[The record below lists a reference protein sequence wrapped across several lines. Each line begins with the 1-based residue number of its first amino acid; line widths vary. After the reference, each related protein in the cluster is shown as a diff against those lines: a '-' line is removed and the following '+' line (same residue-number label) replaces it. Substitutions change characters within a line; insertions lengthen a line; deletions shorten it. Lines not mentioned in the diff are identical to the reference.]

1 MLYDF
6 GGGDAAVAVVVVEA
20 NAAVRLVLLN
30 VAVVEPVAAA
40 DVVDVASRAGP
51 DRETRKPYKT

>member
-1 MLYDF
+1 MLYDV

-30 VAVVEPVAAA
+30 VAAVEPVAAA
-40 DVVDVASRAGP
+40 DVVDVASCAVP
-51 DRETRKPYKT
+51 DRETRKHYKT